1 MSAIRILVVDDH
13 EVIRRVICSLLSS
26 DPTLDVVC
34 QTADGEQAVLKAQEL
49 QPDLVLLDISLPG
62 ISGIEAARRIRSSS
76 PNSHIIFLSQHDS
89 LQVVESAMRMGGH
102 GYVAKIDAGSELL
115 NAIRI
120 VSAGEQF
127 VSQTHRLPGLE
138 NGSAWLR
145 RDSTESELRSSP
157 ISPRRSPAE
166 GETPSRQPA
175 RCRRYFYFYF
185 SKNLWIPDFPDDSR
199 ADLPPPSN
207 TKVTFVLP

>member
-1 MSAIRILVVDDH
+1 MLYIIYCRATTCSTVVNTARNFATIHIAEGLLLLLRLEMSAIRILVVDDH

-115 NAIRI
+115 MAIRT

-127 VSQTHRLPGLE
+127 VSQRIVSQGWRTDSPG
-138 NGSAWLR
+138 R
-145 RDSTESELRSSP
+145 
-157 ISPRRSPAE
+157 AE
-166 GETPSRQPA
+166 TRQN
-175 RCRRYFYFYF
+175 R
-185 SKNLWIPDFPDDSR
+185 N
-199 ADLPPPSN
+199 
-207 TKVTFVLP
+207 